1 MTEKCFRKF
10 TNLELT
16 EGGKVMGEEGLL
28 TLKRL
33 DGVKKKKPTYNKE
46 VKMKSDN

>member
-1 MTEKCFRKF
+1 MTEKCSRKF

-33 DGVKKKKPTYNKE
+33 DGVKKKNTHTTKKL
-46 VKMKSDN
+46 K